1 MSLEKITTQELSSAW
16 NVLEILQRTQKFNVE
31 QSTRKVL
38 ERFEFLENSKELI
51 MGEIVD
57 RVHPVHN
64 DLKQKKALRACVPF
78 FVFI

>member
-16 NVLEILQRTQKFNVE
+16 NVIEILQRTQKFNVE

-64 DLKQKKALRACVPF
+64 DLKQKKPS
-78 FVFI
+78 

>member
-64 DLKQKKALRACVPF
+64 HLKQKKAS
-78 FVFI
+78 

>member
-64 DLKQKKALRACVPF
+64 DLKQKKAS
-78 FVFI
+78 

>member
-38 ERFEFLENSKELI
+38 ERFEFLENYKELI

-64 DLKQKKALRACVPF
+64 HLKQKKAS
-78 FVFI
+78 

>member
-57 RVHPVHN
+57 RIHPVHN
-64 DLKQKKALRACVPF
+64 HLKQKKAS
-78 FVFI
+78 

>member
-38 ERFEFLENSKELI
+38 ERFEFLEYSKELI

-64 DLKQKKALRACVPF
+64 DLKQKKAS
-78 FVFI
+78 

>member
-38 ERFEFLENSKELI
+38 ERFQFLENSKELI

-64 DLKQKKALRACVPF
+64 DLKQKKAS
-78 FVFI
+78 

>member
-38 ERFEFLENSKELI
+38 ERFEFLENSKQLI

-64 DLKQKKALRACVPF
+64 DLKQKKAS
-78 FVFI
+78 

>member
-51 MGEIVD
+51 MREIVD

-64 DLKQKKALRACVPF
+64 DLKQKKAS
-78 FVFI
+78 